1 MSVSELCIGRFVDT
15 TARRTLHDAWVLISP
30 ALRRRRSTPAPSVRW
45 QSAGRRRPAHILAAG
60 SRRRVS
66 APRDRE
72 VIVSATAVASWRVS
86 LASQP
91 DPPVRMD

>member
-1 MSVSELCIGRFVDT
+1 MSTIM
-15 TARRTLHDAWVLISP
+15 P
-30 ALRRRRSTPAPSVRW
+30 M
-45 QSAGRRRPAHILAAG
+45 
-60 SRRRVS
+60 RRVS